1 MRVRHSFP
9 EGALRTGETEG
20 SLRIE
25 SRPRSSVSSRS
36 LSHLV
41 SLLICRMRSCRVLM
55 CPSSVS
61 SCSASKVFA
70 ALANLIKSF
79 EGVYR
84 VLPAD
89 FVLEGDLTRLLPR
102 GDRLVV
108 SLDRERVVCCNS
120 CRLASSRAR
129 RSRRLSG
136 CSVLWFANLH

>member
-1 MRVRHSFP
+1 MRVRQSFP

-41 SLLICRMRSCRVLM
+41 SLLICRMRSCLI

-61 SCSASKVFA
+61 SGSASKDFA
-70 ALANLIKSF
+70 ALASLIKSF

-89 FVLEGDLTRLLPR
+89 FVLDGDLTRLLPN

-129 RSRRLSG
+129 RSCRLSG
-136 CSVLWFANLH
+136 CSLRWLASLH